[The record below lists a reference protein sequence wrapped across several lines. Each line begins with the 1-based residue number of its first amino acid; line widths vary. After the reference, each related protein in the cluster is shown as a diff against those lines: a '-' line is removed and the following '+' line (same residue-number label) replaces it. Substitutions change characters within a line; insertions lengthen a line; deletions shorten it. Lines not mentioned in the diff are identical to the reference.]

1 MYEVINEDNLNAE
14 TQEIVSQVISE
25 TDPKKIKD
33 LTDLFNLAIS
43 KKSMVRLTKL
53 NDLLDHTTD
62 QALERFE
69 KQPDQFS
76 NKDLLDYMNT
86 VSNISDRA
94 LNSLRSTETLTPIQ
108 LNQQNNSVSIT
119 VGGADL
125 NNLSRDSRARIL
137 DAVNSILNQTIEVE
151 GEVVDSEP
159 GVTETSAESESTL

>member
-1 MYEVINEDNLNAE
+1 MQEIINTDSLKAE
-14 TQEIVSQVISE
+14 TQEIVSKVIEE

-33 LTDLFNLAIS
+33 LTDLFNLSMS
-43 KKSMVRLTKL
+43 KKNIVRLTKL

-94 LNSLRSTETLTPIQ
+94 LNSLRNAESFTPIQ
-108 LNQQNNSVSIT
+108 LNQQNNNVNIT

-125 NNLSRDSRARIL
+125 GNLSRDSRARIL
-137 DAVNSILNQTIEVE
+137 DAVNSILNQTVEVE

-159 GVTETSAESESTL
+159 SVTEVDIQSEDSI